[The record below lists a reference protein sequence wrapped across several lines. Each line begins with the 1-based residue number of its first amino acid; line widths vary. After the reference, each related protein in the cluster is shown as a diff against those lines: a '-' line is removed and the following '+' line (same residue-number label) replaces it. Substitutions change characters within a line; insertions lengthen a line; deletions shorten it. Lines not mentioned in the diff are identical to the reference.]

1 MSIKLERI
9 NSELVKT
16 ISGIL
21 ASETNDELMH
31 TITITGAQVSKDLSF
46 AKVYFTSLSDLSK
59 EQLEKEMNE
68 ASDMVRKFV
77 AEQMDMRQT
86 PKIKFIYDESIEYG
100 SKKEKII
107 AEIHQDEKA

>member
-59 EQLEKEMNE
+59 EQPEESSEVITDADDSNLQEIESNKSTLN
-68 ASDMVRKFV
+68 
-77 AEQMDMRQT
+77 
-86 PKIKFIYDESIEYG
+86 PK
-100 SKKEKII
+100 
-107 AEIHQDEKA
+107 

>member
-86 PKIKFIYDESIEYG
+86 PKIKFI
-100 SKKEKII
+100 
-107 AEIHQDEKA
+107 